1 MSGNPGSR
9 ATIGVL
15 YTGGTFGMRPS
26 DRGYEPSM
34 DLPARVDR
42 ALSDESLPAIRWLD
56 PDAGPP
62 VGSSDITPAF
72 WYRLAATIRRHGES
86 LDGFVIIHGTDTL
99 AYTGA
104 ALSFLLAGLDRPVVV
119 TGARAPLGEPGS
131 DALDNFR
138 GALVA
143 AASGHAE
150 VTVAFNGL
158 LLRANRS
165 SKRFG
170 TEAHLFTTPHWPALA
185 TFTADGL
192 QWSNEAAMPKW
203 PRIPVA
209 RYQPE
214 ARVALL
220 SAYPG
225 MDGNTVRALLGNGAA
240 GLILEGYPS
249 GIGPGGDGDFVAA
262 LAEADAAGILLLGTS
277 QAQYGTVRMGQYAT
291 STPLAA
297 AGLISGAD
305 LTREAALTKLHYLLC
320 CHLDTEQRKALLRR
334 DLRGESLN

>member
-1 MSGNPGSR
+1 MRGNPGSH
-9 ATIGVL
+9 ASIGVL

-34 DLPARVDR
+34 DLPERVDH
-42 ALSDESLPAIRWLD
+42 ALSGESLPAIRWLD
-56 PDAGPP
+56 PDVGPP

-72 WYRLAATIRRHGES
+72 WYRLAATIRRHAES

-99 AYTGA
+99 AYTGS

-119 TGARAPLGEPGS
+119 TGARAPFGESGS

-138 GALVA
+138 GALAA
-143 AASGHAE
+143 AASGHVE

-170 TEAHLFTTPHWPALA
+170 TESHLFTAPHWPALA

-192 QWSNEAAMPKW
+192 HWNDNAAAPRW
-203 PRIPVA
+203 PRLPVA
-209 RYQPE
+209 RYQPGVQ
-214 ARVALL
+214 VALL
-220 SAYPG
+220 CAYPG

-262 LAEADAAGILLLGTS
+262 LAEADAAGIVLLGTS

-291 STPLAA
+291 STPLAG

-320 CHLDTEQRKALLRR
+320 CDLDTGQRKALLHRN
-334 DLRGESLN
+334 LQGELLS